1 MNSYAEGVRLG
12 KVHPRRIGARF
23 GLPIFVVLLCALASA
38 LQPGFLAIKNLQDI
52 LTRAAPLCVVAL
64 GQSFVILLRGL
75 DLSIGSLMATV
86 AVLAAALGGPSDF
99 SLALIIPAALLF
111 SVLVGAINGWLIT
124 ERKVSPFLA
133 TLAVMIIL
141 QGLRFAY
148 TQGAPS
154 GDLPRALRFLGTG
167 RLLGVPANM
176 LLCLVIAAGL
186 AVFLHRTRPGRMI
199 YMVGGNP
206 RSADLVGVDSAR
218 VTMIGYIICSVL
230 TGVAGLL
237 LVGYVGTVD
246 NWVGRGYELDSI
258 VAAVIGGV
266 RLGGGSG
273 TVGGAL
279 LGALVLVLISNIVL
293 ILGLPVQAQLILKGI
308 IIIAAAAVYLKR
320 SSSS

>member
-1 MNSYAEGVRLG
+1 
-12 KVHPRRIGARF
+12 
-23 GLPIFVVLLCALASA
+23 
-38 LQPGFLAIKNLQDI
+38 
-52 LTRAAPLCVVAL
+52 
-64 GQSFVILLRGL
+64 
-75 DLSIGSLMATV
+75 
-86 AVLAAALGGPSDF
+86 
-99 SLALIIPAALLF
+99 
-111 SVLVGAINGWLIT
+111 VLVGAINGWLIT

-308 IIIAAAAVYLKR
+308 IIIAAAAVYLNAQVVAER
-320 SSSS
+320 HQSTTLFH

>member
-1 MNSYAEGVRLG
+1 MNSHTEGVRLG
-12 KVHPRRIGARF
+12 KIDLRRIGARF
-23 GLPIFVVLLCALASA
+23 GLPIFVVLLCVLASTF
-38 LQPGFLAIKNLQDI
+38 QPGFLAINNLQDI
-52 LTRAAPLCVVAL
+52 LTRAAPLCAAVL
-64 GQSFVILLRGL
+64 GQSFAILLRGL

-99 SLALIIPAALLF
+99 SLVLIIPAALLF
-111 SVLVGAINGWLIT
+111 SALVGAINGWLIK

-148 TQGAPS
+148 TQGAPA
-154 GDLPRALRFLGTG
+154 GDLPSALRFLGTG
-167 RLLGVPANM
+167 RILGVPANM

-186 AVFLHRTRPGRMI
+186 AVFLHRSRLGRMI
-199 YMVGGNP
+199 YMVGGSP

-218 VTMIGYIICSVL
+218 ITMIGYIICSVL

-320 SSSS
+320 SGSS